1 MHGSEIL
8 LFFCLGCA
16 ALALWALAR
25 FPALGPRRPRAVIV
39 AVLAVVAGFPLAGSL
54 FDAVVG
60 LGRYGGFV
68 GLLAV
73 VLPIL
78 TAAFWVSGCVLRMIA
93 ETPGLRS

>member
-1 MHGSEIL
+1 M
-8 LFFCLGCA
+8 
-16 ALALWALAR
+16 
-25 FPALGPRRPRAVIV
+25 
-39 AVLAVVAGFPLAGSL
+39 
-54 FDAVVG
+54 G

-78 TAAFWVSGCVLRMIA
+78 TAAFWVSCCVLRMLA